1 MHILNSSL
9 TRTASGSLNS
19 LRKSSSW
26 VLEQQ
31 IFKLSEPNSRTR
43 CGQTCWTSCNDSESA
58 GTENQKKDVTHQTFF
73 VGGYWAIFQLGNT
86 NKLVC
91 WNEQKIPKGGPNLKC
106 YAKQTALAYFVWQ
119 QLLEQKLAKLSS
131 RRLWNGWRG
140 LLPKLRLADRNIS

>member
-31 IFKLSEPNSRTR
+31 IFKLSDPNSRTR

-58 GTENQKKDVTHQTFF
+58 GTEKEKKDVTYQTFF
-73 VGGYWAIFQLGNT
+73 AGSYLVIFQLGNT
-86 NKLVC
+86 NKLARIGS
-91 WNEQKIPKGGPNLKC
+91 NRE
-106 YAKQTALAYFVWQ
+106 
-119 QLLEQKLAKLSS
+119 
-131 RRLWNGWRG
+131 
-140 LLPKLRLADRNIS
+140 PKLLVKVNNFVRVAAWLFRVMSILVKQE